1 MNLMYGTDRDDQEIF
16 IVIILHKKDEKF
28 VDIRWSLHKEFVEL
42 FIEDRMKLG
51 LYKYKATKTLIGN
64 LHPMTKKLLTYKNE
78 IEEYAQDI
86 YASNEDIMK
95 FDDHLCHLISSAR
108 EKFNEMNKMLDYVK
122 FDNDEREEIIKDIK
136 SISDFLEIYIEDEDY
151 GYSEESID
159 FKKLFITLFNRG
171 IVL

>member
-1 MNLMYGTDRDDQEIF
+1 MNQMYGINRDDQEIF
-16 IVIILHKKDEKF
+16 IVLILDKNNDKF
-28 VDIRWSLHKEFVEL
+28 IDIRWSIHKEFAQL

-51 LYKYKATKTLIGN
+51 YYKYKATKTLIGN

-86 YASNEDIMK
+86 YAGNDDIMK
-95 FDDHLCHLISSAR
+95 FDDHLCHILELCR

-122 FDNDEREEIIKDIK
+122 FDEDEKNEIIKDIK
-136 SISDFLEIYIEDEDY
+136 SISDFLEMYIEDEDY

-159 FKKLFITLFNRG
+159 FRKLFVILLSRG
-171 IVL
+171 IIL